1 MLSLGWSGTSLSEEL
16 TFELSPGMMRGS
28 QCMRKPRE
36 SVCQAQDI
44 IGARILKL
52 GVFEELHR
60 GRRVM

>member
-1 MLSLGWSGTSLSEEL
+1 
-16 TFELSPGMMRGS
+16 
-28 QCMRKPRE
+28 MRKPRE

-60 GRRVM
+60 VRRVM